1 MKSGVFKLRQQ
12 WQDYSIKEYINGDEA
27 TTLAAFLSIAVNIEK
42 FKQSCLSL
50 LKKSM

>member
-27 TTLAAFLSIAVNIEK
+27 TTLKPTTDNKHNFSSILFHCGE
-42 FKQSCLSL
+42 F
-50 LKKSM
+50 